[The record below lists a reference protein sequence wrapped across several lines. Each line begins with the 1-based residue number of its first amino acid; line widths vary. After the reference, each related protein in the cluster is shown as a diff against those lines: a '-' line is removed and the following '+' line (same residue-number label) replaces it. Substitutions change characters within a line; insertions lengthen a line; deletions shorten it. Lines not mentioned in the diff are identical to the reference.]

1 MRLLKRHCYNLA
13 PHHEVPF
20 AGERSTEIH
29 SSLATGQHSNGS
41 HSPLKTQHTA
51 SRALAALPSA
61 TTIKIFFFKQI
72 DSIMVSQQCEDKK
85 HLRGKKQ
92 RKGKYNPTSLPMD
105 QDVAS
110 FLPCSAAPFTLL
122 MYPSISRNVSS
133 PARQFECSLKIL
145 HL

>member
-51 SRALAALPSA
+51 SRALAALFSA
-61 TTIKIFFFKQI
+61 TKKIFFFRQI
-72 DSIMVSQQCEDKK
+72 DSIMVSQQCEDEK

-92 RKGKYNPTSLPMD
+92 RNGKYSPTSLPMD
-105 QDVAS
+105 QEVAF
-110 FLPCSAAPFTLL
+110 FLPCSAAPFTVL
-122 MYPSISRNVSS
+122 MYPSISINVSS
-133 PARQFECSLKIL
+133 PARQFECFLKIL